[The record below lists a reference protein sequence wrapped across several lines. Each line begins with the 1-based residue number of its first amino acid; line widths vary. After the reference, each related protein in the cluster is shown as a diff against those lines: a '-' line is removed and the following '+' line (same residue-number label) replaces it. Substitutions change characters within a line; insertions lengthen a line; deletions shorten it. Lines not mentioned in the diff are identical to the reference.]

1 MTITVIDHPLAQ
13 SIITMLRDKR
23 TGQIEFRKGLVRLGR
38 LMGYEVAK
46 SFPTRGVEVETP
58 LGVRTRGV
66 TMDMGD
72 VVIIQ
77 ILRAAMPMVEGLL
90 KVFPMA
96 RMGVISAK
104 RREETHERGSM
115 EFEIEMN
122 YVRIPR
128 IQRDTTV
135 MVVDPMLAT
144 GSTMIAALN
153 TVREKGEPRRM
164 ILINAIGT
172 KQAIDRVLGRYPQA
186 DIYLAAIDPEI
197 NENGYIIPGLGD
209 AGDRAYGEA

>member
-1 MTITVIDHPLAQ
+1 MTVTVVDHPLAQ
-13 SIITMLRDKR
+13 SILTMLRDRR

-38 LMGYEVAK
+38 LMGYEVAR
-46 SFPTRGVEVETP
+46 SFPVSEVEVETP
-58 LGVRTRGV
+58 LGVKSRGV
-66 TMDMGD
+66 RLEVGD

-96 RMGVISAK
+96 RMGVISAR
-104 RREETHERGSM
+104 RREESHERGSM
-115 EFEIEMN
+115 DFEVEMN

-128 IQRDTTV
+128 LGRGTTV
-135 MVVDPMLAT
+135 MIVDPMLAT
-144 GSTMIAALN
+144 GSTMLAAM
-153 TVREKGEPRRM
+153 RAIEERGEPGRM

-172 KQAIDRVLGRYPQA
+172 RQAVERILAERPV

-197 NENGYIIPGLGD
+197 NGDGYIVPGLGD